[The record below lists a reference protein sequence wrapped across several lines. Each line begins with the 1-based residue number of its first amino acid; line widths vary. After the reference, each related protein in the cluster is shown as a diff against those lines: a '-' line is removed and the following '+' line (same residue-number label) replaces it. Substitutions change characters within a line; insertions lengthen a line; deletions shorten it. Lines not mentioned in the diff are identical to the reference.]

1 MCFSTSYLKL
11 PACCVVA
18 AIFKASKLPFNR
30 ECMSVAHMTT
40 YKMKN
45 FPLSFSAITLLEMF
59 ATTLGKIMLRRLEL
73 RKTLKCLK
81 LRTCYICLLKLNFIT
96 RFASLADHTT

>member
-1 MCFSTSYLKL
+1 MFLDKLLKA
-11 PACCVVA
+11 ACLLRC
-18 AIFKASKLPFNR
+18 S
-30 ECMSVAHMTT
+30 CD
-40 YKMKN
+40 